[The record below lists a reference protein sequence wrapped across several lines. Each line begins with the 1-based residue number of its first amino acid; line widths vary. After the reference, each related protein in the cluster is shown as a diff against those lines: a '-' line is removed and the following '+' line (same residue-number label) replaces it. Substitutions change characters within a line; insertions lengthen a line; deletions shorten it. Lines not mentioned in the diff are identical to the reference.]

1 MISVKNLTKSFG
13 SLRAVDNVS
22 FSIDKGEFYSLLG
35 PNGAGKTTTIQMLS
49 GLMQPASGAISVN
62 GKSPKDSQDFK
73 KSIGVVP
80 QELSLYGDLTVK
92 DNLRFWGDL
101 YKVEPSVLTKR
112 VEETIAFIELSD
124 RKNDRVKKLSGG
136 MKRRVNIAS
145 ALLHQPPVL
154 FMDEPTVGIDP
165 QSRNMMYEMFEKLRD
180 QGTTI
185 LYTSHYMEE
194 VERLSSRIGIIDQ
207 GKIITEGT
215 LDEIRDKHMNARQV
229 VVEADTSKLSEN
241 DFLSTGFA
249 VSIEN
254 GTIKTDTKNTSKAIS
269 EITKFLDGKNIDV
282 KNIDI
287 RKANL
292 ESIFLKLTGK
302 ALRE

>member
-13 SLRAVDNVS
+13 SLTAVHNVS

-49 GLMQPASGAISVN
+49 GLMKPASGEISVN

-80 QELSLYGDLTVK
+80 QELSLYGDLSVK
-92 DNLRFWGDL
+92 DNLRFWGEL
-101 YKVEPSVLTKR
+101 YKVEASVLTER

-229 VVEADTSKLSEN
+229 VVEADTSKLSEK

-249 VSIEN
+249 VLIEN

-269 EITKFLDGKNIDV
+269 VITKILDGRNIDV